1 MLKKILRCAILSMTP
16 VVELRAALPAGI
28 AMGLSPWLAYAVC
41 VLANMMPVPII
52 ILFLRPVL
60 DWMRK
65 RGGFFYKLAHWVDG
79 KAEKNMKMYRKYEL
93 LGLFVLV
100 AIPLPGTGAW
110 TGALVAS
117 FLDMRL
123 KRAVPVIFAG
133 VATAGLLMLI
143 FSLGVI
149 KIVT

>member
-1 MLKKILRCAILSMTP
+1 MTP
-16 VVELRAALPAGI
+16 IVELRAALPAGI
-28 AMGLSPWLAYAVC
+28 AMGLDPWLAYFIC
-41 VLANMMPVPII
+41 VVFNMLPVPVI

-60 DWMRK
+60 DWMRR
-65 RGGFFYKLAHWVDG
+65 RGGLFHKIAHWVDS
-79 KAEKNMKMYRKYEL
+79 KAEKNAKVYRKYEL
-93 LGLFVLV
+93 LGLFILV
-100 AIPLPGTGAW
+100 AVPLPGTGAW

-133 VATAGLLMLI
+133 VATAGLLMLA

-149 KIVT
+149 NIVS